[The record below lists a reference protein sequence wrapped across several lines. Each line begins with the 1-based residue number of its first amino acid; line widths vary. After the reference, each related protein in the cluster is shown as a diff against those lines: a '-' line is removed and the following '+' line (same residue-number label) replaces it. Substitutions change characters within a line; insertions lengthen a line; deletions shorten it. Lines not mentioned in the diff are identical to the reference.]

1 MGRLNVDVWMLL
13 VCVLSVFASGLSD
26 GLSATDD
33 LNSDAIAVIWQIVF
47 VFSDANVRYII

>member
-1 MGRLNVDVWMLL
+1 MLFVGL
-13 VCVLSVFASGLSD
+13 LSELASGPSD

-33 LNSDAIAVIWQIVF
+33 LNSDAIAAIWQIVF